1 MDMQVE
7 RKEWQFFADSFSEEN
22 YGRPITIE
30 SITQARGDEFLAEK
44 MPLLALDFDIK
55 GVGAAMITAGEGTE
69 TFTHTLSAPEAV
81 WFERLASGKMVAMEI
96 VVTGGDKLI
105 IKFDDM

>member
-55 GVGAAMITAGEGTE
+55 GVGAAMITVGEGTE
-69 TFTHTLSAPEAV
+69 TFIHTLNAPEAV